1 MPMPSA
7 SRLAAVLALALC
19 AAPAAAKVTPEEAAK
34 LGAELTPIGAE
45 KNANADGSIPAW
57 TPIEKKGALK
67 GEFPSDAAM
76 DAEKPLFTITKAN
89 MAQYDKFLTAGH
101 KKLLGMYDSYKMI
114 VYPGH
119 RVVTWPKE
127 VEAATKEN
135 ATTATLSGT
144 DVVEGAKLGF
154 PFPIPKSGAEI
165 IWNHKLKWRGENV
178 RRYNNQLIVQPNGE
192 FQLTKIVEDVRFYY
206 ASIKDPRPL
215 TKTDNMFLKYLSQ
228 TIAPPRMAGTFILVH
243 EKGATG
249 NEGRAAWLYSPGIR
263 RIRRAPTVCCDNPYE
278 GTDGHQFYDQV
289 DLFNGV
295 LDRYNW
301 KLVGKQEIFTGYH
314 GNKLAGNKVKFKDM
328 AKGKHMNQDL
338 PRYEKHR
345 VWVVEATLKPGTNH
359 TFKKRVMYLDED
371 GWNIVAVDNYDARDQ
386 LYQFQEGHYVV
397 APNILSGGT
406 VPELIYHFNSGRY
419 FITAAANEDKPNDFT
434 VDFDDNYFE
443 SASVQ
448 KRTTK

>member
-1 MPMPSA
+1 MTTRFA
-7 SRLAAVLALALC
+7 LVLVSLIA
-19 AAPAAAKVTPEEAAK
+19 AAPAIAKVTPEEAAR
-34 LGAELTPIGAE
+34 LGTELTPIGAE
-45 KNANADGSIPAW
+45 KGANADGSIPAW

-67 GEFPSDAAM
+67 GEYTSDAAM

-101 KKLLGMYDSYKMI
+101 KKLLATYGSYKMN
-114 VYPGH
+114 VYPSH

-127 VEAATKEN
+127 VEAATKDN
-135 ATTATLSGT
+135 AATATLTGT

-154 PFPIPKSGAEI
+154 PFPIPKSGAEVV
-165 IWNHKLKWRGENV
+165 WNHKLKWRGENV

-192 FQLTKIVEDVRFYY
+192 FQLTKIVEDVKFYY
-206 ASIKDPRPL
+206 ASIKNPQAL
-215 TKTDNMFLKYLSQ
+215 TKTENMFIKYLSQ

-243 EKGATG
+243 EKGGTG

-295 LDRYNW
+295 LERYNW
-301 KLVGKQEIFTGYH
+301 KLVGKQEIYTGYH

-328 AKGKHMNQDL
+328 AKGKHLNQDL

-359 TFKKRVMYLDED
+359 TFKKRVMYVDED

-397 APNILSGGT
+397 APNILAGGT

-434 VDFDDNYFE
+434 VDFDDGYFE

>member
-1 MPMPSA
+1 MKATPA
-7 SRLAAVLALALC
+7 VHAAALVLALA
-19 AAPAAAKVTPEEAAK
+19 AAPVSAKVAPEEAAK
-34 LGAELTPIGAE
+34 LGTELTPVGAE
-45 KNANADGSIPAW
+45 PGANADGSIPAW
-57 TPIEKKGALK
+57 APIKQSGALK
-67 GEFPSDAAM
+67 GEYPTDAAM

-89 MAQYDKFLTAGH
+89 MAQYDKHLTEGH
-101 KKLLGMYDSYKMI
+101 KKLLSTYDSYKMN
-114 VYPGH
+114 VYASH
-119 RVVTWPKE
+119 RDVTWPAE
-127 VEAATKEN
+127 VLAATKEN
-135 ATTATLSGT
+135 AINATLTGT
-144 DVVEGAKLGF
+144 DVVEGARLGF
-154 PFPIPKSGAEI
+154 PFPIAKSGAEA

-178 RRYNNQLIVQPNGE
+178 RRYNNQLIVQPNGD

-206 ASIKDPRPL
+206 ASVKDPKPL
-215 TKTDNMFLKYLSQ
+215 TSTENMFIKYLSQ
-228 TIAPPRMAGTFILVH
+228 TISPARMAGTFILVH
-243 EKGATG
+243 EKGGTG
-249 NEGRAAWLYSPGIR
+249 NEGRAAWLYSPGLR

-295 LDRYNW
+295 LERYNW
-301 KLVGKQEIFTGYH
+301 KLVGKKEIFTGYH
-314 GNKLAGNKVKFKDM
+314 GNKLAGNEVKFKDI
-328 AKGKHMNQDL
+328 AKPRHLNQDL

-371 GWNIVAVDNYDARDQ
+371 GWNIVAVDNYDTRDQ

-397 APNILSGGT
+397 APNILAGGT

-434 VDFDDNYFE
+434 VDFDDGYFE
-443 SASVQ
+443 AASVQ

>member
-1 MPMPSA
+1 MKTFSA
-7 SRLAAVLALALC
+7 VRIGAGVALTIV
-19 AAPAAAKVTPEEAAK
+19 AAAAWGKVGPDEAAK
-34 LGAELTPIGAE
+34 LAKDLTPIGAE
-45 KNANADGSIPAW
+45 AGANKDGSIPAW
-57 TPIEKKGALK
+57 APIKAQGALK
-67 GEFPSDAAM
+67 GVYTSDAKM

-89 MAQYDKFLTAGH
+89 IAQYGEALTEGH
-101 KKLLGMYDSYKMI
+101 KKLLSTYDTYKMN
-114 VYPGH
+114 VYPSH
-119 RVVTWPKE
+119 RDTTWPDE
-127 VEAATKEN
+127 VNKATAEN
-135 ATTATLSGT
+135 ATVATLTGT

-178 RRYNNQLIVQPNGE
+178 RRYNNQLIVQPSGE
-192 FQLTKIVEDVRFYY
+192 FQLTKIVEDVKFYY
-206 ASIKDPRPL
+206 ASIKNPLPL
-215 TKTDNMFLKYLSQ
+215 TKDQNMFIKYLSQ

-243 EKGATG
+243 EKGGTG
-249 NEGRAAWLYSPGIR
+249 NEGRAAWLYSPGLR

-289 DLFNGV
+289 DMFNGV
-295 LDRYNW
+295 LERYNW
-301 KLVGKQEIFTGYH
+301 KLVGKKELFVGYH

-328 AKGKHMNQDL
+328 AKGKHLNQDL

-345 VWVVEATLKPGTNH
+345 VWVVEATLRPGTNH
-359 TFKKRVMYLDED
+359 TFKKRVFYVEED
-371 GWNIVAVDNYDARDQ
+371 GWNIVAVDNYDSRDQ

-434 VDFDDNYFE
+434 VNFDDNYFE
-443 SASVQ
+443 AATVQ